1 MIRRP
6 PRSTLFPYTTLFR
19 SRPDQG
25 RTWQLG
31 DGALLAGLTG
41 IDVVCDFRSAD
52 VAAGG
57 EGAPFAPLY
66 HAALASGIEKPV
78 AVLNIGGVAH
88 RPPSRPP
95 PRPPPP
101 PPLPPPPPPPPP
113 LAPPP
118 LSPPPH
124 PPHP

>member
-66 HAALASGIEKPV
+66 HAALARGLEKPG
-78 AVLNIGGVAH
+78 AVLNIGGGA
-88 RPPSRPP
+88 
-95 PRPPPP
+95 
-101 PPLPPPPPPPPP
+101 PPP
-113 LAPPP
+113 LASPPGRHTPPP
-118 LSPPPH
+118 PTPPAAPPTHRLSPPPH
-124 PPHP
+124 PPPAPPRRA